1 MKKRILII
9 LILTA
14 TLINPVI
21 WLDKAVADSDGYF
34 ILCHPESFLN
44 ARFSPSKRGSLIGSL
59 YCGDYVETDG
69 QEKGGYIHCTNL
81 TFETDEGWIY
91 AGYLVDTQPE
101 IREFTARIIASG
113 RVACRNKVGGKRI
126 RWAKPGL
133 EVTVFAQTDEWSV
146 TSKGYIQTKYLQ
158 ASTTTTEST
167 LAE

>member
-1 MKKRILII
+1 MKKFFAALAIMV
-9 LILTA
+9 
-14 TLINPVI
+14 TLVNGLY
-21 WLDKAVADSDGYF
+21 WGSKAGASTNGYF

-91 AGYLVDTQPE
+91 AGYLVDTEPE
-101 IREFTARIIASG
+101 IREFTATIIASG

-146 TSKGYIQTKYLQ
+146 TSKGYIQTRYLQ
-158 ASTTTTEST
+158 ANTTTTESALT
-167 LAE
+167 E